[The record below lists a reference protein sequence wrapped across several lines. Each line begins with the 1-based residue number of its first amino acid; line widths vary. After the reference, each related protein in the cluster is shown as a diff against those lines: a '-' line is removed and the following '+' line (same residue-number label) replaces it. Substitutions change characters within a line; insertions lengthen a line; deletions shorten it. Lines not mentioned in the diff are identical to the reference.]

1 MQGYL
6 AQVFKVTLNSKNE
19 KRSASLPCTS
29 VQGKLEFQYITLFW
43 HWYLL
48 MDFIDRNIINN
59 LQGGFPVSERP
70 YADAAKQLGIT
81 ENELIERITKLL
93 ELGILSRFGP
103 MYHAERLGGGL
114 TLAALS
120 VPEADFE
127 QVASQV
133 NAFPEVAHNYAREHE
148 LNMWFVLATELPE
161 RIDEVICEIEA
172 KTGLHVYNMPKQRE
186 YYIGLKFKV

>member
-1 MQGYL
+1 
-6 AQVFKVTLNSKNE
+6 
-19 KRSASLPCTS
+19 
-29 VQGKLEFQYITLFW
+29 
-43 HWYLL
+43 
-48 MDFIDRNIINN
+48 MDALDRNIINN
-59 LQGGFPVSERP
+59 LQGGFPISERP

-81 ENELIERITKLL
+81 ENELIERLSKLL

-127 QVASQV
+127 QVAAQV

-148 LNMWFVLATELPE
+148 LNMWFVLATEQPE
-161 RIDEVICEIEA
+161 RINEVICEIEA

-186 YYIGLKFKV
+186 YYIGLQFKV